1 MLLYSLCPSDC
12 LFLAVCSTYSK
23 SWYSIDWI
31 KPRVRPDEMS
41 SACWG
46 YFVFAPIN
54 RLQGKGPRHLNAQR
68 PTRRRNGGERS
79 RDGII
84 VPKEREKKVAS
95 CALPLSVRTAW
106 DERNLAF
113 IKLTSS
119 RRGDQSS
126 RGCRPSCQ
134 GIYTK
139 LEWRWRR
146 LGKRPAT

>member
-1 MLLYSLCPSDC
+1 MLLYSVHPT
-12 LFLAVCSTYSK
+12 VCFWPCVVYSK

-84 VPKEREKKVAS
+84 VPKERKKVAS
-95 CALPLSVRTAW
+95 CALPPPLSVRTAW

-119 RRGDQSS
+119 RRGIKVREAVGQVA
-126 RGCRPSCQ
+126 RA
-134 GIYTK
+134 YT
-139 LEWRWRR
+139 LNWN
-146 LGKRPAT
+146 GDDVV